1 MRSSLAA
8 AFLSWRCL
16 LRDVEV
22 CHKVKARQSCL
33 AVGMCVEWDDDGES
47 EWECF
52 ATSQGEIK
60 NIIIIDDDCLKLPC
74 VAWCGMVWQSKFP
87 VSRFI
92 RSHTPTLARPL
103 GLLWTSKE
111 TDGVTGT
118 CWQLFWRQLSV
129 CCRVGCSH
137 ISSRSMSK
145 EIVSNS
151 TSYVC
156 TLSDVIE
163 LLKLLT
169 AAFRA
174 NDNSWKCWQQKMMG
188 LRAQP
193 TMTTEAHQ
201 KFLLL
206 RKSHFSHL
214 TIFVWLPISS
224 AIICL
229 YTTIASYRHDVIQA
243 HDV

>member
-1 MRSSLAA
+1 MPLA
-8 AFLSWRCL
+8 RCGSMPQSQSTTIMFGCWDVCGVRRRWGER
-16 LRDVEV
+16 LRMF
-22 CHKVKARQSCL
+22 C
-33 AVGMCVEWDDDGES
+33 
-47 EWECF
+47 
-52 ATSQGEIK
+52 
-60 NIIIIDDDCLKLPC
+60 NITRRNKKYYYYWWWLPQIT
-74 VAWCGMVWQSKFP
+74 VCGMVWQSKFP